1 MWQFLGR
8 RLVQSA
14 VIVFLVATITFLLL
28 QLAPGDPCTHLQEGQ
43 GVGADVLERCR
54 ERGGFNRPIH
64 EQYFLFLG
72 SLLRGDLGYSSAN
85 RGLPVW
91 HVIGP
96 AIPNTLLLAG
106 AALCINFLIGIAVGT
121 YQAAR
126 AHSRADR
133 ILTVATVVFFSIPV
147 FWLGL
152 VLIMF
157 VAESVS
163 WIPTGNVT
171 TPALYESLSI
181 MGRVLDR
188 LRHLM
193 LPALTLGLVSASVTA
208 RYQRAAMLETITADF
223 IRTARA
229 KGLSERLVM
238 TRHALRNAL
247 LPIITLLGFSLPVLL
262 SGSVLVEQ
270 VFSWRGMGWIT
281 WNGILQRDYH
291 VVTAA
296 AILAGAM
303 VVAGNFVADLLYR
316 VADPRTEGRS

>member
-1 MWQFLGR
+1 MWRFLGR

-14 VIVFLVATITFLLL
+14 VIVFLVATITFVLL

-43 GVGADVLERCR
+43 GIGADVLERCR

-64 EQYFLFLG
+64 EQYLLFLG
-72 SLLRGDLGYSSAN
+72 ALLRGDLGYSSAN

-91 HVIGP
+91 DIIGP
-96 AIPNTLLLAG
+96 AIPRTLLLAG
-106 AALCINFLIGIAVGT
+106 AALCINFLVGIAVGT

-133 ILTVATVVFFSIPV
+133 ILTVATVVFFSMPV

-163 WIPTGNVT
+163 WIPTGNAM
-171 TPALYESLSI
+171 TPALYESLSLV
-181 MGRVLDR
+181 GRVLDR
-188 LRHLM
+188 LRHLL

-208 RYQRAAMLETITADF
+208 RFQRAAMLDTITADF

-238 TRHALRNAL
+238 ARHALRNSL
-247 LPIITLLGFSLPVLL
+247 LPIITLLGLSLPVLL
-262 SGSVLVEQ
+262 SGAVLVEQ
-270 VFSWRGMGWIT
+270 VFAWRGMGWIT
-281 WNGILQRDYH
+281 WSGILQRDYH

-296 AILAGAM
+296 AILAGVM
-303 VVAGNFVADLLYR
+303 VVTGNLLADLLYR